1 MSKYYTNISS
11 PTTVTLINKGK
22 SETIGNI
29 QKITIANQA
38 TATNSTVKLF
48 LDDGTN
54 NYIITKTV
62 IPPQVTLVL
71 EDNLS
76 FDVNIYN
83 LKITTDSVA
92 DITIIIS

>member
-1 MSKYYTNISS
+1 MARVYKNISS
-11 PTTVTLINKGK
+11 PTTETLISKQLSQSAG
-22 SETIGNI
+22 SISRI
-29 QKITIANQA
+29 SIANQA
-38 TATNSTVKLF
+38 SATNSTIKLF

-54 NYIITKTV
+54 QFIITKTV

-71 EDNLS
+71 DELLS
-76 FDVNIYN
+76 FDANVYN